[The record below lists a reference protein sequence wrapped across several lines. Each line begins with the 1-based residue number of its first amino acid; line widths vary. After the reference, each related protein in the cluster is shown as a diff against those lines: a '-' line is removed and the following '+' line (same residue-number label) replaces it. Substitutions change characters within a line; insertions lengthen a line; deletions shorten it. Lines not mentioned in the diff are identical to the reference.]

1 MNAKGHSCK
10 RADRWAAPQKIHGG
24 QLSRLPRL
32 HIPNEQDRWK
42 EFINSLKITAVYIS
56 LE

>member
-10 RADRWAAPQKIHGG
+10 RAYRWAAPQERHGG

-32 HIPNEQDRWK
+32 HILNEQDRWK
-42 EFINSLKITAVYIS
+42 EFINSLKITAP
-56 LE
+56 